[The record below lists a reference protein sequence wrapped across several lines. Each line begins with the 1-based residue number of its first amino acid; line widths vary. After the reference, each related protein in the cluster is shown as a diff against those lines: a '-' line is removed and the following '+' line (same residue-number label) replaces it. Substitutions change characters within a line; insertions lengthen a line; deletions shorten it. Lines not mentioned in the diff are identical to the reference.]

1 MSRSAL
7 VLCLLVA
14 AVGLSLAG
22 CGVGDGGSSLPP
34 TTVHAPVQ
42 TETEDVGAEEDDQ
55 GEENNAGSKGKGRDK
70 DKGKGK
76 DVGHGSESD

>member
-14 AVGLSLAG
+14 AFGLSLAG
-22 CGVGDGGSSLPP
+22 CGVGDGGSSPP
-34 TTVHAPVQ
+34 TTTVHAPVQ

-55 GEENNAGSKGKGRDK
+55 GEENNDGHKGKGR